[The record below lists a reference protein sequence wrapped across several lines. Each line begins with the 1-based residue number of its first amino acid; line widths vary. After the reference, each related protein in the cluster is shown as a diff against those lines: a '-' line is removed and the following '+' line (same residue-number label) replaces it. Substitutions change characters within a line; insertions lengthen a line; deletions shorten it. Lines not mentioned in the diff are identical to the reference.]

1 MSVDLCLEELFKITK
16 SIDDNYEEL
25 ICLSKNN
32 KEDIKN
38 LLISSLFHNATK
50 ANPFYSHYFHF
61 H

>member
-32 KEDIKN
+32 KEKPIQK
-38 LLISSLFHNATK
+38 
-50 ANPFYSHYFHF
+50 
-61 H
+61 